1 MSDTTNT
8 GSNPDQNSHADNSL
22 NEFSGCHEAIIENFQ
37 QLQDLLRMI
46 SESPDSRKVRKLAK
60 KLIGFFRDI
69 VLTHHAEE
77 EQELFTAV
85 MDSAANEEE
94 ASLPRKYI
102 KQLVAEHR
110 EFEQMWLQIEPDIKR
125 LSKGKPAELDQA
137 TASRLADQY
146 LAHAQFEEQYFLP
159 LAAKMLSKNE
169 LSALGMSMHMRHQE
183 AASLYHI

>member
-1 MSDTTNT
+1 MNEPTNT
-8 GSNPDQNSHADNSL
+8 DQNNPAENSL
-22 NEFSGCHEAIIENFQ
+22 DEFSGCHQAIIENFN
-37 QLQDLLRMI
+37 QLQDLLQMI
-46 SESPDSRKVRKLAK
+46 RESPHSGKIRKMAK
-60 KLIGFFRDI
+60 KLIGFFKDI

-125 LSKGKPAELDQA
+125 LSKGKPADLDFE
-137 TASRLADQY
+137 TASKLADQY
-146 LAHAQFEEQYFLP
+146 LAHADFEEQYFLP

-169 LSALGMSMHMRHQE
+169 LSALGLSMHMRHQE